1 MIDFHCHAD
10 LYRDPTAVLN
20 EAEARGVYLLAV
32 TTTPLAWRGMKSLL
46 SGRRRMNIAAGLHPE
61 LVAERFSEVSL
72 LEDLSGTRYVGEVGL
87 DGGRTN
93 RSSFHKQD
101 EVFRRVLKR
110 CVAVGGRVLSIHS
123 RSAPGGVLD
132 ALAGHPG
139 AGIPVLH
146 WFSGSQQDL
155 ERAEKLGCWFSVGPA
170 MLRSAK
176 GRRLAELMPRDRLL
190 TETDAPFA
198 RASASRPLMPWD
210 VSKAEV
216 ILADIW
222 AVEPTAARLK
232 LLRNLRTLATCENGF
247 PMSVAEKRAAQ
258 HK

>member
-10 LYRDPTAVLN
+10 LYSDPTAVLD
-20 EAEARGVYLLAV
+20 EAEKKGVYLLAV
-32 TTTPLAWRGMKSLL
+32 TTTPLAWKGMKRLL

-61 LVAERFSEVSL
+61 LVAERFSEISL
-72 LEDLSGTRYVGEVGL
+72 LEGLISHARYVGEVGL
-87 DGGRTN
+87 DGGPAS
-93 RSSFHKQD
+93 RSSFRQQD

-110 CVAVGGRVLSIHS
+110 CVTLGGRVLSIHS

-155 ERAEKLGCWFSVGPA
+155 DRAEKLGCWFSVGPA
-170 MLRSAK
+170 MLRSTK
-176 GRRLAELMPRDRLL
+176 GKGLAELMPRDRLL

-198 RASASRPLMPWD
+198 RGGASGPLMPWD
-210 VSKAEV
+210 VSKAEAV
-216 ILADIW
+216 LADIW
-222 AVEPTAARLK
+222 GIDPSAARLQ
-232 LLRNLRTLATCENGF
+232 LLRNLRILATY
-247 PMSVAEKRAAQ
+247 EKRIPIPS
-258 HK
+258 

>member
-1 MIDFHCHAD
+1 VIDFHCHAD

-146 WFSGSQQDL
+146 WVAAGFGARRKTWLLVQRRPSDAAFGQGSATR
-155 ERAEKLGCWFSVGPA
+155 RAH
-170 MLRSAK
+170 
-176 GRRLAELMPRDRLL
+176 
-190 TETDAPFA
+190 
-198 RASASRPLMPWD
+198 
-210 VSKAEV
+210 
-216 ILADIW
+216 
-222 AVEPTAARLK
+222 AARS
-232 LLRNLRTLATCENGF
+232 
-247 PMSVAEKRAAQ
+247 PS
-258 HK
+258 H